1 MSEQCWAGL
10 DVGSLTTKAAVV
22 NGSGGLAGWAL
33 RPSTPS
39 PAETGRAVLD
49 EALTKAGACWDDVGS
64 VVGTGYGRA
73 ALPFVTRRITEITCH
88 ARGVST
94 LFPGV
99 RLVVD
104 VGGQDSKAMRLDAGG
119 RVEDFAMNDKCA
131 AGTGRFLGVMA
142 EALGTGIQALGA
154 EGLKSVKNLEMS
166 STCTVFAESEVVGLI
181 SRGEGV
187 EDIAHAVH
195 AAMAKRLAGM
205 VRQVGVETP
214 AAFTGGCALNRDLV
228 ALLEGLLGLSFLIP
242 DNPQLTG
249 AFGAAL
255 LAKEGR

>member
-1 MSEQCWAGL
+1 MSARVWAGL

-22 NGSGGLAGWAL
+22 DEAGALAGWSL
-33 RPSTPS
+33 RPSTPN
-39 PAETGRAVLD
+39 PAQTGKAVLD
-49 EALTKAGACWDDVGS
+49 AALAHAGVPWELVGA

-88 ARGVST
+88 ARGASA
-94 LFPGV
+94 LFSGV
-99 RLVVD
+99 RLVLD
-104 VGGQDSKAMRLDAGG
+104 VGGQDSKAVRLDEEG

-142 EALGTGIQALGA
+142 QTLGTGIESLGA
-154 EGLKSVKNLEMS
+154 EGLKSTKDLEMS
-166 STCTVFAESEVVGLI
+166 STCTVFAETEVVGLI

-187 EDIAHAVH
+187 QDIAHAVH

-205 VRQVGVETP
+205 VRQVGVERP

-228 ALLEGLLGLSFLIP
+228 ALLEGLLGLAFLIP
-242 DNPQLTG
+242 ERPQLTG